1 MLSGP
6 DDGGK
11 RLAGAHSS
19 GAGKQSGSSTID
31 NYKNGKLTA
40 FKKIGFS
47 ARRALRLVSRSI
59 DNRGAARSGSDGD
72 LDGDASCASQTFGDS
87 PTHSQTPA
95 LTHQFSRDSFNSL
108 QHSCSVP
115 TTSRAWDLNA
125 EPPQSRKE
133 GFRPAALPTLPTP
146 PTTQL
151 PAHQTLPSPAPTAP
165 PAKPR
170 SLLSALLKRPT
181 SSAASSAPAVDSA
194 KPITAPAPP
203 PQQLATEPQPQP
215 RPKPPPIACPKHSP
229 DPSPSPES
237 PQPCSPSQPGPQ
249 QPCSLGRLYESMPAQ
264 ERRNPPPHALPVPT
278 RPSRNAAAAR
288 AEVCLSAPSPH
299 RASLKQAVMKMD
311 RSGGLPAAS
320 GVAAAPPPRQP
331 PPAAAPYASSVP
343 KPSAPAVALAARPGG
358 TFKAFDQQLPSGCF
372 APLIIEGA
380 DEAVPAEPEPR
391 SISSSIPAASLLA
404 SSLGGSGPMA
414 LQHLGRG
421 DLASPLALAGSQQ
434 QQQPR
439 TAVAAAAMAVL
450 QQQERQ
456 PAPAATAAAEGAAGA
471 SQSVL
476 MAVCSSAPPAM
487 MRSCW
492 CLEDYIL
499 QKRLYKGKMASVYK
513 GRCLRSGLPVA
524 LKVYFKTRVPT
535 NVVHMVMREMDIH
548 VQASEHRN
556 VLKLYGVFQTEDVAV
571 LVMELAARGS
581 LSNICQSVSGGRL
594 NEAQVRQTIL
604 EPLLDALSYLHGK
617 GVCHRDI
624 KPENLLFT
632 SDWGFR
638 LADFGVSI
646 NLTEERA
653 VTRAGTADYMAPEVE
668 RCPLKVHP
676 DENKHDETLSY
687 TTAAD
692 VWSVGVLAYE
702 LLVGFP
708 PVVASGGRSTG
719 SHRHG
724 RSHLSFPASVSAGAR
739 DFITWALAELPEER
753 PTVRQLRCHSWMGFG
768 AGAGGDAVRRR
779 DIEL

>member
-72 LDGDASCASQTFGDS
+72 LDGDASS
-87 PTHSQTPA
+87 
-95 LTHQFSRDSFNSL
+95 
-108 QHSCSVP
+108 
-115 TTSRAWDLNA
+115 
-125 EPPQSRKE
+125 
-133 GFRPAALPTLPTP
+133 
-146 PTTQL
+146 
-151 PAHQTLPSPAPTAP
+151 
-165 PAKPR
+165 
-170 SLLSALLKRPT
+170 
-181 SSAASSAPAVDSA
+181 
-194 KPITAPAPP
+194 PAPP

-434 QQQPR
+434 QQQLLPQLPQQPQQPR

-556 VLKLYGVFQTEDVAV
+556 VLKLYGVFQTADVVV

-624 KPENLLFT
+624 KAGGAASRGFAPENLLFT